1 MRFRLICS
9 TDDFFKSMSIM
20 DRFLFVLL
28 FVEVLHIPG
37 AICAQE
43 SNSRL
48 LSNDLVNDSD
58 LEYRTFWEAV
68 LNERQKLKSW
78 HLTVIYNTRVMSHID
93 SDSNADKWV
102 EEVRRIEYWKDGE
115 SFRFDSKTDAG
126 NELVAIKNSDGYFV
140 STWDSDVLVVSEE
153 KVLGYMQFF
162 DVRSAGLGLEVE
174 FAHRYTLE
182 ELTRAYQDTKFKH
195 SLTAIDGNNSVVK
208 IGPFP
213 DAAMNF
219 VLRFQDPGAKVIHA
233 ESTDGVNKPMWV
245 DVSWTNLGLC
255 AVPEKLML
263 CTDAPEFT
271 RERIF
276 EFSWKSVNEPI
287 PKDVF
292 DVAHA
297 NPKSKFIIRDI
308 DERTEHTRIQRIAEP
323 PFYRKT
329 FFYYL
334 LAIPVAVLAWLF
346 YVRSRR
352 R

>member
-1 MRFRLICS
+1 MGRCLVI
-9 TDDFFKSMSIM
+9 
-20 DRFLFVLL
+20 LFV
-28 FVEVLHIPG
+28 
-37 AICAQE
+37 AICVHDPLAIRADE
-43 SNSRL
+43 PNSRL
-48 LSNDLVNDSD
+48 LSTDTGSDDD

-78 HLTVIYNTRVMSHID
+78 HLTAVYNTRVKSHVD
-93 SDSNADKWV
+93 SDPDAEKWV
-102 EEVRRIEYWKDGE
+102 DQVRRIEYWKDGE

-153 KVLGYMQFF
+153 KALGYMEFF

-182 ELTRAYQDTKFKH
+182 ELTRAYRDTKFKH
-195 SLTAIDGNNSVVK
+195 SLTAIDENNSVVE

-213 DAAMNF
+213 DGAMNF

-245 DVSWTNLGLC
+245 DVSWTKLGECVL
-255 AVPEKLML
+255 PQKLIL
-263 CTDAPEFT
+263 CTDVREFT

-276 EFSWKSVNEPI
+276 EFTWKSVNESI

-292 DVAHA
+292 DLAHA

-308 DERTEHTRIQRIAEP
+308 DGKTEYTRIQRIAEL

-334 LAIPVAVLAWLF
+334 LAIPVAVLALLF